1 VDHPGFECRDTG
13 IAAASRG
20 AAGARVAR
28 AVGATS
34 TSLARHDGELLLMF
48 VLVGG
53 ATVETDGQRIALM
66 RADSIVVPPGQPF
79 RLADCSPD
87 LELLEVTVPVR

>member
-1 VDHPGFECRDTG
+1 
-13 IAAASRG
+13 
-20 AAGARVAR
+20 
-28 AVGATS
+28 VGATS
-34 TSLARHDGELLLMF
+34 TPLARHDGELLLMF

-87 LELLEVTVPVR
+87 LELLEVTVPGPLTLTDVGASGDA